1 MKNILFAFSLLTVIT
16 ASAQTQFITQGRIEF
31 ERKINVMKMIEGDTW
46 WDNYKD
52 KLPKFVTTY
61 FNLSFKDGKTL
72 YEKGRDTE
80 EKPVFNIV
88 DERSDEDIIFSDLNQ
103 GTFAR
108 RQAVFE
114 ERFLLSDS
122 IRKIDWKITNETRE
136 IAGFECRKAV
146 GRILDSVY
154 IIAFYTDQI
163 PVSGGP
169 MSYANLPGMILGIA
183 IPRVF
188 MSMFATKVELIE
200 PASTKIVIPTG
211 KLKKTDYKELT
222 GTLQKAMSDWG
233 RWGQKYLINFLL

>member
-1 MKNILFAFSLLTVIT
+1 MKNILLAFSLLIVIT
-16 ASAQTQFITQGRIEF
+16 ASAQSEFITQGRIEF

-46 WDNYKD
+46 YENFKD
-52 KLPKFVTTY
+52 KMPKFVTTY

-72 YEKGRDTE
+72 YEKGRDTD
-80 EKPVFNIV
+80 EKPGFNIV
-88 DERSDEDIIFSDLNQ
+88 DERSDEDIIFTDLNK

-114 ERFLLSDS
+114 ESFLLSDS
-122 IRKIDWKITNETRE
+122 IRKIDWKITNETRD

-169 MSYANLPGMILGIA
+169 MSYTNLPGMILGIA

-200 PASTKIVIPTG
+200 PASSKLVIPTG

-222 GTLQKAMSDWG
+222 NTLQKAMSDWG